1 MTYLLT
7 FSGIKD
13 TSWSLVHS
21 EASRK
26 KTVNCLISHCGR
38 GEWGGT
44 TLSLGSHM
52 RDAGTGVI
60 TVPAPASHLSHRQ
73 VTLPSVN
80 RCGCQYNVNGTPRS
94 VHRSQCK
101 L

>member
-1 MTYLLT
+1 M
-7 FSGIKD
+7 G
-13 TSWSLVHS
+13 
-21 EASRK
+21 
-26 KTVNCLISHCGR
+26 
-38 GEWGGT
+38 GGT

-80 RCGCQYNVNGTPRS
+80 RCGCQYNVNGTPDRFTDRS
-94 VHRSQCK
+94 ANCELGLHR
-101 L
+101 